1 MKAVYPTK
9 ALASGIGHLCE
20 DNGYP
25 DDNVPKGDG
34 GFGETSGRQIEAMI
48 GLMPLWPPPL

>member
-25 DDNVPKGDG
+25 DDNVPKADG
-34 GFGETSGRQIEAMI
+34 GFSETSGRQIEAMI
-48 GLMPLWPPPL
+48 GLIPLSPPPL